1 MQKVLDLTYEMSQ
14 EIETKRDWVKNHY
27 DPESISDYDTL
38 DGKLVLLDTIL
49 KSSWIEKNETVKL
62 QCLGITLGDVFVQD
76 MDFIWVQVEDEYG
89 KDPPIKLPNTT
100 IILFP
105 MTMISKRIEGGEDV
119 DIYNLYTGLK
129 EKVKEIRNS
138 A

>member
-1 MQKVLDLTYEMSQ
+1 MSQ

-105 MTMISKRIEGGEDV
+105 MTMISKRIEAGEDV